1 MKNWRK
7 KSRKSRIS
15 WQKASRK
22 ITTVFS
28 VLFSS
33 FKILAEFFSKGM
45 VFKHGVGFS
54 LPVVIKFFKR
64 SSNIR

>member
-1 MKNWRK
+1 LKNWRK

-45 VFKHGVGFS
+45 VFKHGVGFCLLLLLNS
-54 LPVVIKFFKR
+54 LSVVLT
-64 SSNIR
+64 